1 MNRKSPLEIRD
12 ILIVGLVGG
21 ILSFGVF
28 NIPGLSLFLLFL
40 PLPYIVLIK
49 KHGHSAG
56 TIAIGLTGLINL
68 IFFGTMTFL
77 ITLVSFGLVSVVL
90 GGAFHEKI
98 KPSKTLIISVIVAVV
113 SSLILYYFALRQGLI
128 NEIENVIRQN
138 FLSMEQFFTPESAAE
153 IKEVYI
159 NFMLTAL
166 PGLIASF
173 SIIVGIINYYLA
185 AFALRRSG
193 FEVEKIKALKEWK
206 FPRWLAILF
215 VLIYILPSHPVT
227 LNIWIILMVVLMIE
241 GVATIIYYGD
251 KWGLYPWVR
260 NILLFIGFFFL
271 IAFFIL
277 GLIDNLFKL
286 RGFRLKQ
293 KG

>member
-28 NIPGLSLFLLFL
+28 HIPGLSLFLLFL
-40 PLPYIVLIK
+40 PLPYIILIK

-68 IFFGTMTFL
+68 LFFGTMNFL

-113 SSLILYYFALRQGLI
+113 SSLILYYFALRQGMI
-128 NEIENVIRQN
+128 NEIENLIQQN
-138 FLSMEQFFTPESAAE
+138 FLSMEQYLTPESAAE
-153 IKEVYI
+153 IKEIYI
-159 NFMLTAL
+159 NFMLAAL

-173 SIIVGIINYYLA
+173 SIVVGIINYYLA

-193 FEVEKIKALKEWK
+193 FEVEKIQALKEWK

-215 VLIYILPSHPVT
+215 VFIYILPSHPVT
-227 LNIWIILMVVLMIE
+227 LNIWIILMAVLMIE

-260 NILLFIGFFFL
+260 NILLFIGLFFL
-271 IAFFIL
+271 IPFFII